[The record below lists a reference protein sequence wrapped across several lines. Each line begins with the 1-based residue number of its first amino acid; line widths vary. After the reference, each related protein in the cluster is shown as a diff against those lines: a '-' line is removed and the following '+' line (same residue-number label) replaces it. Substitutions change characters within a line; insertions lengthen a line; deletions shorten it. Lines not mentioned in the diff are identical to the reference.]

1 VSVLCGSYPHQ
12 VNGWV
17 KGAVARGCKQKRKPP
32 VGARR
37 LFQDSYVWSYALF
50 ELLGNVIELGI
61 KRAADRIDGGNDH
74 NRDAGGDQAVF
85 DSGSTRLIIQK
96 GNDLTHLTQLLW
108 VDTAKPYRLP
118 LKEDFAKRLNIAAEL
133 FQMLPTIGQS
143 VSATF
148 PVR

>member
-1 VSVLCGSYPHQ
+1 MDRI
-12 VNGWV
+12 N
-17 KGAVARGCKQKRKPP
+17 GAVAREGGKQKKSRRWE
-32 VGARR
+32 RR
-37 LFQDSYVWSYALF
+37 LFQYSHVWSYALF
-50 ELLGNVIELGI
+50 KLLGDVIELGI